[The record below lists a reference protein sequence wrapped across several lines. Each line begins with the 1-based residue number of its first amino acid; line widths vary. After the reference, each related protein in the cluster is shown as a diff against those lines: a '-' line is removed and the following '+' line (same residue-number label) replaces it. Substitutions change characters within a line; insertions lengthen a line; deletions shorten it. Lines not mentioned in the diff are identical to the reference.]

1 MPKSRTNIIE
11 ANFKKRVNKH
21 NMSIVT
27 CEEAAASLSS
37 SSNMN
42 NDTNGAFCYP
52 PQHQL
57 VTQQIKKKRNQPG
70 NPDPEA
76 EVIALSPKTLVA
88 TNRFFC
94 EICNK
99 GFQRDQNLQLH
110 RRGHNL
116 PWKLKKRENK
126 EVVRKKVYICPESS
140 CVHHDPSR
148 ALGDLTGIK
157 KHFSRK
163 HGEKKWKCEKCSKRY
178 AVQSDC
184 KAHFKT
190 CGTREYKCECGTIF
204 SRRDSFITHRAFCE
218 TLAMESARSVINERN
233 PTIFSPQMNLQFQ
246 QPHYFNS
253 HEQIQAATFPM
264 KKEQQSSDFRHI
276 EIPPWLITTNS
287 QPFQLGAINPSPS
300 VPLSNFSSSSI
311 FPASTRLDQ
320 QYSQSSHK
328 DLNLHHQN
336 PNPNL
341 RGPTLGYDSTGES
354 GVVSPVHISATAL
367 LQKAA
372 QFGATISN
380 KASAVTATAAYTGT
394 AKIPHNTHVSVTST
408 DSATKQ
414 AQQKLSSREDLT
426 TITGPANIS
435 GIMTSFSNGFDG
447 STMFEDAIL
456 FGGFNNLNS
465 KKENEDEDQQLYFNG
480 SMNEEDHILTKDFL
494 GLKPLSHTDDIFN
507 IAALVN
513 TEFKNHKTWQS

>member
-1 MPKSRTNIIE
+1 
-11 ANFKKRVNKH
+11 
-21 NMSIVT
+21 MSIVT
-27 CEEAAASLSS
+27 CEKAAASLSS

-42 NDTNGAFCYP
+42 NDTNGAFCYT

-57 VTQQIKKKRNQPG
+57 VTPQYQNPPQQIKKKRNQPG

-88 TNRFFC
+88 ANRFFC

-218 TLAMESARSVINERN
+218 TLAMESARSVINGRN
-233 PTIFSPQMNLQFQ
+233 PTIFSPQLNLQFQ
-246 QPHYFNS
+246 QPHFFNS
-253 HEQIQAATFPM
+253 HEQIQATTFPM

-287 QPFQLGAINPSPS
+287 QPFQLGAINHGPSPR
-300 VPLSNFSSSSI
+300 SNFSSSSI
-311 FPASTRLDQ
+311 FPATTRLDQ
-320 QYSQSSHK
+320 QYTQSGHK
-328 DLNLHHQN
+328 DLNLHH

-354 GVVSPVHISATAL
+354 GAVSPVHISATRL

-394 AKIPHNTHVSVTST
+394 VKIPHNTHVSVTST

-414 AQQKLSSREDLT
+414 THQKLSSREDLT
-426 TITGPANIS
+426 SITGPANIS

-465 KKENEDEDQQLYFNG
+465 KKEDEEEDQQLYFNG

-513 TEFKNHKTWQS
+513 TEPHHFKNHKTWQS

>member
-1 MPKSRTNIIE
+1 
-11 ANFKKRVNKH
+11 
-21 NMSIVT
+21 
-27 CEEAAASLSS
+27 
-37 SSNMN
+37 MN
-42 NDTNGAFCYP
+42 NDTTTGTAFFYP
-52 PQHQL
+52 PHEQHL
-57 VTQQIKKKRNQPG
+57 VTSQNQNPPQQVKKKRNQPG

-126 EVVRKKVYICPESS
+126 EVVRKKVYICPELS

-184 KAHFKT
+184 KAHSKT
-190 CGTREYKCECGTIF
+190 CGTREHKCECGTIF
-204 SRRDSFITHRAFCE
+204 SRRDSFITHRAFCD
-218 TLAMESARSVINERN
+218 TLAVENARAITGNS
-233 PTIFSPQMNLQFQ
+233 TIFPSQVMNLQFQ

-253 HEQIQAATFPM
+253 SHDQIPATFSM
-264 KKEQQSSDFRHI
+264 KKEEPSTDNHFRHT
-276 EIPPWLITTNS
+276 EIPPWLITNS
-287 QPFQLGAINPSPS
+287 QPFAIAGTGPSPH
-300 VPLSNFSSSSI
+300 NNYFNSSSI
-311 FPASTRLDQ
+311 LFPATTRLDQ
-320 QYSQSSHK
+320 
-328 DLNLHHQN
+328 LHEN

-341 RGPTLGYDSTGES
+341 RGPTSGYHSTGES
-354 GVVSPVHISATAL
+354 AAASPHISATAL

-372 QFGATISN
+372 HQFDATISN
-380 KASAVTATAAYTGT
+380 KANAVSAAYTGPSP
-394 AKIPHNTHVSVTST
+394 AKIPHNTDHVSAVTNS

-414 AQQKLSSREDLT
+414 TDHQNLSSREELMT
-426 TITGPANIS
+426 TSTTTVGPANTS
-435 GIMTSFSNGFDG
+435 GIMTSFSNFANGFEG
-447 STMFEDAIL
+447 STFEDAIL
-456 FGGFNNLNS
+456 FSGFSNLNS
-465 KKENEDEDQQLYFNG
+465 KKEEEDQLYFNG
-480 SMNEEDHILTKDFL
+480 TLNEEDMTKDFL
-494 GLKPLSHTDDIFN
+494 GLRPLSHTDDIFN
-507 IAALVN
+507 IAGFVN
-513 TEFKNHKTWQS
+513 STEHDGQFKNH